1 MELSQLISV
10 NFNLR
15 KPKSTSPTPL
25 YMVGTML
32 IVKVRQHKQ
41 RYQRKERYYQPFG
54 TAVNSSQS

>member
-25 YMVGTML
+25 YMV
-32 IVKVRQHKQ
+32 V
-41 RYQRKERYYQPFG
+41 YY
-54 TAVNSSQS
+54 VNSEGQTAQAKIPTKRKVLPALWDSRKQQPI